1 MSTTGH
7 QHDQQHEVLEDLPR
21 GVDAGLRASKI
32 LVAVV
37 AAIAYFVALMAALGL
52 LRRLGLPGGLI
63 DVVMYLAIPGLFLFA
78 GAAAIWMERL
88 QERRLRAALLP
99 TAQPSSGGLSA
110 GGSPT
115 GVPVQVADKG

>member
-1 MSTTGH
+1 MSTTGN

-37 AAIAYFVALMAALGL
+37 AAISYFVALMAVLGL

-78 GAAAIWMERL
+78 GATAIWMERL

-99 TAQPSSGGLSA
+99 TTQPSSGGLSA